1 MCAFYLSD
9 VSRGREPNRRLA
21 FGKRLRFLALCSVS
35 ILAVT
40 LCRFAIYLKTAL
52 CRAAPLTSC
61 PLTSI
66 RYCERV
72 RSKGQRTQPQ
82 VCVRKTLAFSCVMQR
97 ELSQNRF
104 LLMPTDNNIFHYPR
118 FICSK
123 QCFIALFCVLRRGLY
138 ILNFYK
144 KRRNSLTLAS

>member
-52 CRAAPLTSC
+52 CRAAPLTSR
-61 PLTSI
+61 PLTSSAQI
-66 RYCERV
+66 N
-72 RSKGQRTQPQ
+72 
-82 VCVRKTLAFSCVMQR
+82 L
-97 ELSQNRF
+97 
-104 LLMPTDNNIFHYPR
+104 
-118 FICSK
+118 
-123 QCFIALFCVLRRGLY
+123 RGLSPWTATRWRST
-138 ILNFYK
+138 LRVNSPVLAVRRMLSFSALGFEFVFLSSLSELLGGAWPRRVAAHLFYQA
-144 KRRNSLTLAS
+144 LATVPLKWTFVNLSI